1 MFRTRTTLIAC
12 RLDVGHV
19 KASVL
24 PCEAIVGS
32 HAVQ

>member
-1 MFRTRTTLIAC
+1 MFRTRTTLIAR